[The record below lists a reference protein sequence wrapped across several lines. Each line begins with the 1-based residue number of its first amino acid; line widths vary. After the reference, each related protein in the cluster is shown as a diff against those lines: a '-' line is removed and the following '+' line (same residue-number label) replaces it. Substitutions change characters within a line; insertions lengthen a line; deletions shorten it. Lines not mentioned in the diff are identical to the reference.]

1 MYISEAIMENNIN
14 ASQKMKNRTTIWSN
28 NSIPGYTPE
37 GTERTN
43 LKRYMYPNVHRSIID
58 SGDRWNQP
66 KCSSTGEWIKMRH
79 IPTLGHYSAT
89 KKKKKKNRILP
100 FVMMWMDLH
109 SIVEWNKSEK
119 NKYSYQLHLESKNK
133 TKELT

>member
-43 LKRYMYPNVHRSIID
+43 LKRYMYPNVPRSIID

-89 KKKKKKNRILP
+89 KKKTEFFHLQWCEWTYTVLLNEISQRKTNTLLSIAFRIKK
-100 FVMMWMDLH
+100 
-109 SIVEWNKSEK
+109 
-119 NKYSYQLHLESKNK
+119 
-133 TKELT
+133 